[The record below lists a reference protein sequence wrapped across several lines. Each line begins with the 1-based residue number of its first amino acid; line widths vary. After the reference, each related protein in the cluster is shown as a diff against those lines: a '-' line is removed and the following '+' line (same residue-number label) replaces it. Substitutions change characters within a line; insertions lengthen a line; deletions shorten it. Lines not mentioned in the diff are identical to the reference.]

1 MKFNKNSYR
10 PLPEG
15 LTIKESSID
24 GLGLF
29 ATKDWDAGELLGIS
43 HVLCKSLY
51 YDIEEW
57 IRTPLGGFI
66 NHSNTPNCFMVYERV
81 NGAKSYWRRRAYTVK
96 PVKARE
102 EVTAYYTLLKHK
114 Y

>member
-29 ATKDWDAGELLGIS
+29 ATKDWDAGEEIGIS
-43 HVLCKSLY
+43 HVLCKSLDH
-51 YDIEEW
+51 DIEEW

-66 NHSNTPNCFMVYERV
+66 NHSNNPNCFMVYERV
-81 NGAKSYWRRRAYTVK
+81 NGAKFYWRRRAYIVK
-96 PVKARE
+96 SVKAGE
-102 EVTAYYTLLKHK
+102 EVTVYYTLLNHK
-114 Y
+114 

>member
-29 ATKDWDAGELLGIS
+29 ATKDWSAGEEIGIS
-43 HVLCKSLY
+43 HEMRDRFLTMG
-51 YDIEEW
+51 EW

-66 NHSNTPNCFMVYERV
+66 NHSDNPNCFMVYEGIAGG
-81 NGAKSYWRRRAYTVK
+81 NWSIRRAYAVK
-96 PVKARE
+96 PIKAGE
-102 EVTAYYTLLKHK
+102 EVTAYYTL
-114 Y
+114 